1 MCYEWEIWNDM
12 PEKTRE
18 EAKPVK
24 KEQVTAPQPAPVET
38 RKPAPV
44 ENELEPA

>member
-1 MCYEWEIWNDM
+1 MCYEWEIWEDV
-12 PEKTRE
+12 PEKARE

-24 KEQVTAPQPAPVET
+24 KEHTAAPQPAPAET

-44 ENELEPA
+44 EKELEPA